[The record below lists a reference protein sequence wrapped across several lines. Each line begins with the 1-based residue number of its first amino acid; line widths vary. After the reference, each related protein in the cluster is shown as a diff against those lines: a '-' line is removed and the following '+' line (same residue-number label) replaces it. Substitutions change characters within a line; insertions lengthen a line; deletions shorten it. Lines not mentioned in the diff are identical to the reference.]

1 MTHDD
6 RSLKAEMSSKD
17 HAVVD
22 RAVDDRAV
30 VDAVEE
36 ELVAYLDGELPADD
50 VERIERRLADDQQ
63 FHARL
68 LRLQKA
74 WDMLDY
80 LPKGEPSESFTRSTV
95 EMVTQSLEQEATRIH
110 RQRVHR
116 GFWIAAGLACLS
128 AVGGAIGFQ
137 IIRWRQ
143 EAPNRQLV
151 KDLPVIENSD
161 LYRNADSIT
170 FLERLAEEGLFENE

>member
-6 RSLKAEMSSKD
+6 SPLRSDVNGDERVA
-17 HAVVD
+17 
-22 RAVDDRAV
+22 

-36 ELVAYLDGELPADD
+36 ELVAYLDGELPAED
-50 VERIERRLADDQQ
+50 VERIELRLAQDQD
-63 FHARL
+63 FHQRL

-80 LPKGEPSESFTRSTV
+80 LPKVEPSESFTRSTV
-95 EMVTQSLEQEATRIH
+95 EMVTQSLEQEVTQIR
-110 RQRVHR
+110 RKRWHR
-116 GFWIAAGLACLS
+116 GVWISAGLACLVLLS
-128 AVGGAIGFQ
+128 AAIGYGV
-137 IIRWRQ
+137 IRWNQ

-170 FLERLAEEGLFENE
+170 FLEKLAEEGLFENE